1 MAFGLFRK
9 RLPDMTA
16 TAAAPQAAQ
25 PAAHSEPAAAVE
37 SDSAKEIL
45 ELLELELGAMIRQLE
60 RAANSVA
67 GGAEATA
74 TTLAAIRDRTDAL
87 TGRTNAAQSNAS
99 TFAHAADK
107 FTQSALGIGAQV
119 REAGK
124 LADEASAAAQEARA
138 NVDRLRESSA
148 AIGNVV
154 NLIAQI
160 ARQTTLLAL
169 NSTIEAARAGAA
181 GRGFAVVATEVK
193 ALAVQTQGATEEITK
208 KIDALQRDAAGSAD
222 AVHRISQ
229 AIEAIRPVFE
239 TVNGAVAEQ
248 NATTSEVSGNAT
260 SASQFIISVGE
271 SAAEID
277 AATKAAESHGEN
289 VASAG
294 KAVTAFAQ
302 KLKSRCAVLLRQ
314 NEHDDRRKT
323 ERLPCHLKLETARG
337 VLPVYEIAMDGVL
350 IGGADAGRLASQA
363 MIEGTLEGVGACRLR
378 VVEQSKAGARA
389 QFVNPDAALR
399 EKIEDR
405 LWSIHEENTE
415 FVTRAME
422 AGNALTG
429 IFEQAVARGEVK
441 IEDLFDTDYAE
452 IAGTNPQQY
461 RTRYGL
467 GRPRAAVVPGSVSGK
482 GPALGVLRHGR
493 SQRLPA
499 GAQQDLFA
507 SAAAGRC
514 RVEHSQQPQ
523 PADVQRS
530 GGVGCRAQPALVSGA
545 ELCAR
550 HGQRKYC
557 DDARDRRSDPRA
569 GPALGRIS
577 DGLQALVRAQARRQ
591 RANHLLRPE
600 LEWECRGEPANGSD
614 WRTLKTCPSYNLQY
628 WTPAPTERLPSG

>member
-1 MAFGLFRK
+1 MAFALFRK
-9 RLPDMTA
+9 RLPDLSA
-16 TAAAPQAAQ
+16 PVAPPQAAPSPVD
-25 PAAHSEPAAAVE
+25 PAPALSAE
-37 SDSAKEIL
+37 GDSAREIL

-74 TTLAAIRDRTDAL
+74 ATLADIRERTDAL

-107 FTQSALGIGAQV
+107 FTQSAQGIGAQV
-119 REAGK
+119 REAAK

-181 GRGFAVVATEVK
+181 GKGFAVVATEVK
-193 ALAVQTQGATEEITK
+193 ALAVQTQGATEEITR

-222 AVHRISQ
+222 AVHRIAQ
-229 AIEAIRPVFE
+229 AIEAIRPVFD

-248 NATTSEVSGNAT
+248 NATTSEVSGNAA

-277 AATKAAESHGEN
+277 AATKAAETHGEN

-294 KAVTAFAQ
+294 KAVTTFAR

-314 NEHDDRRKT
+314 SEHDDRRKT
-323 ERLPCHLKLETARG
+323 ERLPCHLKFEAARG
-337 VLPVYEIAMDGVL
+337 VLQVYEIAMDGVL
-350 IGGADAGRLASQA
+350 IGGAEAAKLATQA
-363 MIEGTLEGVGACRLR
+363 VVDGTLEGVGACRLR
-378 VVEQSKAGARA
+378 VIEQSKAGARA
-389 QFVNPDAALR
+389 QFVSPNADLS

-405 LWSIHEENTE
+405 LWSIHEESTE

-422 AGNALTG
+422 AGTALTR

-441 IEDLFDTDYAE
+441 IDDLFDTDYAE

-461 RTRYGL
+461 RTRYLDWADRALPPFQEAFLAKEPRMAFCAMVDRNGFL
-467 GRPRAAVVPGSVSGK
+467 PVHNKIYSHPQRPGDTAWNTANSRN
-482 GPALGVLRHGR
+482 RR
-493 SQRLPA
+493 IFNDPA
-499 GAQQDLFA
+499 GL
-507 SAAAGRC
+507 AAARNL
-514 RVEHSQQPQ
+514 RSYL
-523 PADVQRS
+523 VQS
-530 GGVGCRAQPALVSGA
+530 
-545 ELCAR
+545 
-550 HGQRKYC
+550 Y
-557 DDARDRRSDPRA
+557 ARDMGNGTTVMMREIDVPVRVQ
-569 GPALGRIS
+569 GRHW
-577 DGLQALVRAQARRQ
+577 G
-591 RANHLLRPE
+591 
-600 LEWECRGEPANGSD
+600 GF
-614 WRTLKTCPSYNLQY
+614 RTAYKL
-628 WTPAPTERLPSG
+628 